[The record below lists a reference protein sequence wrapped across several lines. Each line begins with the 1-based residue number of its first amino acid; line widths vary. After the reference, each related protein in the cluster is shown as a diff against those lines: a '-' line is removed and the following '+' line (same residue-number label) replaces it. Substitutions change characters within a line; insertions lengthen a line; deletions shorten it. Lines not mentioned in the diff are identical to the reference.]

1 MPQPQQASEGGRE
14 NPAVTYPGDVLR
26 VTAAYAWRLLVV
38 GVVAYLVLRILG
50 HLMTVVVPFTISLL
64 ITAALRPLTSWL
76 HRHRVPRAIA
86 TIITLI
92 VAVVV
97 IGGIIA
103 LVVTRAI
110 NEAPQLAT
118 EVNDLIPKVQHWLI
132 NGPLHLDQNTINH
145 FSDTL
150 TRLIN
155 RNASALTNTA
165 VSTGRTAL
173 DVLAALVLGLFTT
186 IFLLYDGERVWH
198 FVCRCLPRAAR
209 PRADAAGQAAWTS
222 LSHYVRSQVLIA
234 LFHGLSVGITLAILG
249 VPLVM
254 PLALLVAIG
263 SFVPLVGAIVAGI
276 LAAAVAA
283 LSHGLL
289 AVVVV
294 AAVLILDSQVEGHI
308 LQPLVIGRYV
318 HLHPLAVILSLAVG
332 TFLLGVFGALIA
344 VPSVACL
351 NSAIRAL
358 VPAEEEQGPAGPL
371 IVARGP
377 D

>member
-1 MPQPQQASEGGRE
+1 MPQPQQVSEGGRRDA
-14 NPAVTYPGDVLR
+14 AVAYPGDVLR
-26 VTAAYAWRLLVV
+26 ISAGYAWRLLVIGIV
-38 GVVAYLVLRILG
+38 GYFVLRILG

-64 ITAALRPLTSWL
+64 LTAALRPLTTWL
-76 HRHRVPRAIA
+76 YRHGVPRAIA
-86 TIITLI
+86 TIATLI

-110 NEAPQLAT
+110 NEAPQLAV
-118 EVNDLIPKVQHWLI
+118 EVNALIPKVEHWLI
-132 NGPLHLDQNTINH
+132 KGPLHLNQHTINH
-145 FSDTL
+145 FSDNL

-155 RNASALTNTA
+155 HNGSAVTHTA

-173 DVLAALVLGLFTT
+173 DVLAALVFGLFTT

-198 FVCRCLPRAAR
+198 FVCRCVPRAAR
-209 PRADAAGQAAWTS
+209 AKADAAGQAAWTS

-234 LFHGLSVGITLAILG
+234 LFHGLSVGITLSILG

-263 SFVPLVGAIVAGI
+263 SFVPLVGAIVAGV

-283 LSHGLL
+283 LSHGVVAAL
-289 AVVVV
+289 VVV
-294 AAVLILDSQVEGHI
+294 AVLILDSQVEGHI

-318 HLHPLAVILSLAVG
+318 HLHPLAVILGLAVG

-351 NSAIRAL
+351 NSAIRSV
-358 VPAEEEQGPAGPL
+358 VPPEDEGPAGPL
-371 IVARGP
+371 IVAR
-377 D
+377 DRD